1 MALRTARE
9 LLGRETELDAVRA
22 LLARSP
28 VVTVT
33 GVGGVGK
40 TRLAQAVAASEQT
53 RPVVMCDLGAVDDP
67 AAVEFALADTLG
79 FPSLDTALIGIGE
92 AVRVLLVDN
101 CEHLLDAAADAVS
114 RLVDRCHGI
123 CVLATS
129 REALGIP
136 GEHVLPLGPLA
147 LPASGATADDAAR
160 SPAVRL
166 LLERAAAAG
175 ADVDLTA
182 DPDAI
187 VTLCRHLDGLP
198 LAIELAAARLRSLT
212 PREVLGHLDDRLDL
226 LSRGRDR
233 GPERHRSLEAA
244 IEWSYGRLPD
254 PAKRVF
260 ERLSVFSGRF
270 TAEHAHAVAGEPGDD
285 LLATVEQ
292 LDQLVAQSLVTVRQQ
307 SGRSWYRML
316 RTLRG
321 FARERLAERG
331 ELHRVRGRWVDSF
344 VGTAVEIRERMLRG
358 WPVDLMIT
366 LQNTHSD
373 VADALRWCVAND
385 NAPDRARPLFIPLC
399 SLLKSRRAMPIA
411 ELGDL
416 VLDRW
421 PEPRH
426 DTWAEVAAAA
436 SVAHV
441 LRGSS
446 ERGVALARQAI
457 DGTSSGLAAVNAR
470 RALYFHERRA
480 GRYEAALR
488 WIEEAID
495 IAAAHDM
502 APWHNELLTF
512 RAIALASL
520 GRVQEAIKQAGAA
533 HRAASGIGSPALEAW
548 AGAIQGSLIA
558 LLDPVAGRAMCA
570 HAAQYCEEVD
580 YPIGAGISLRT
591 LGALAAPA
599 GEFPQSAEY
608 LGRAL
613 DAFLGFGYVTET
625 ALTLRWIARLTHL
638 TGRERAAATLWH
650 SAGSDHGDI
659 VDDVLGP
666 PEVDT
671 RLTATDAPALPLSDA
686 VTLARRELTAITA
699 SAADRGQGSPVAMSL
714 ESAGPGSMGSGSM
727 GPGSMGPGS
736 MGPESASP
744 ESAGPVATSPVAMN
758 PESASPG
765 SMGPG
770 PTSPVATSPESASP
784 GPTSPEPT
792 SPGPTSP
799 GSADPESASP
809 DSAENVFRLEGA
821 VWTVAFD
828 GVTVRLPGA
837 KGLRDLAVLLSRPG
851 REVHCTELMGAAVEQ
866 SDTGPVIDAQARRM
880 YEARAVELQEDLKE
894 AEDFGDTGRAEAAR
908 TEMEFL
914 LAEITAATGL
924 GGRTR
929 RAGGSADRSRSAV
942 TQRIRSVLRRLDE
955 LHPALARH
963 LRAAVSTGTWCA
975 YRPDAPVRWGT

>member
-1 MALRTARE
+1 MVLRTARE

-40 TRLAQAVAASEQT
+40 TRLVQAVAASEVV
-53 RPVVMCDLGAVDDP
+53 RPVVMCDLGAVDEP
-67 AAVEFALADTLG
+67 AAVEFAVADALG
-79 FPSLDTALIGIGE
+79 FPSLDAALIGLGE
-92 AVRVLLVDN
+92 AIRVLLVDN

-114 RLVDRCHGI
+114 RLVDRCHGV

-129 REALGIP
+129 REALGIA

-147 LPASGATADDAAR
+147 LPASGATAEDAMR

-175 ADVDLTA
+175 ADVDLVA
-182 DPDAI
+182 DPEA
-187 VTLCRHLDGLP
+187 VVALCRRLDGLP

-244 IEWSYGRLPD
+244 IDWSYERLSD

-270 TAEHAHAVAGEPGDD
+270 TAQHAQAVAGEPGDD

-292 LDQLVAQSLVTVRQQ
+292 LDQLVAQSLVTVRRQG
-307 SGRSWYRML
+307 SRSWYGML

-321 FARERLAERG
+321 YARERLAERG
-331 ELHRVRGRWVDSF
+331 ELQRVEGRWVDSF
-344 VGTAVEIRERMLRG
+344 VGTAVDVRDRMLRA

-366 LQNTHSD
+366 LQNTHLD
-373 VADALRWCVAND
+373 VADALRWCVAHD
-385 NAPDRARPLFIPLC
+385 DVPDRARPLFIPLC
-399 SLLKSRRAMPIA
+399 GLLKSRRAMPIA

-426 DTWAEVAAAA
+426 ETWAEVAAAA

-441 LRGSS
+441 LRGSG

-480 GRYEAALR
+480 GRHEVSLR
-488 WIEEAID
+488 WIDEAID
-495 IAAAHDM
+495 IAVAHDM
-502 APWHNELLTF
+502 TPWHNELLTF
-512 RAIALASL
+512 RALALASL
-520 GRVQEAIKQAGAA
+520 GRVEEAIDQAGAA
-533 HRAASGIGSPALEAW
+533 HRIASGIGSPALEAW
-548 AGAIQGSLIA
+548 AVAIQGSLIA
-558 LLDPVAGRAMCA
+558 LRDPVAGRAMCA
-570 HAAQYCEEVD
+570 HAAQYCEEID

-591 LGALAAPA
+591 LGALAALA
-599 GEFPQSAEY
+599 GDFPRSAEY
-608 LGRAL
+608 LSRAL
-613 DAFLGFGYVTET
+613 DAFLGFGYVSET

-650 SAGSDHGDI
+650 STGSERGDI

-671 RLTATDAPALPLSDA
+671 RLTATDAPPLPLSAA
-686 VTLARRELTAITA
+686 VARARAELAAITSG
-699 SAADRGQGSPVAMSL
+699 SAA
-714 ESAGPGSMGSGSM
+714 AGP
-727 GPGSMGPGS
+727 
-736 MGPESASP
+736 AD
-744 ESAGPVATSPVAMN
+744 AGRVSRT
-758 PESASPG
+758 
-765 SMGPG
+765 
-770 PTSPVATSPESASP
+770 
-784 GPTSPEPT
+784 EPT
-792 SPGPTSP
+792 P
-799 GSADPESASP
+799 PERAR
-809 DSAENVFRLEGA
+809 NVFRLEGS
-821 VWTVAFD
+821 VWTAAFD
-828 GVTVRLPGA
+828 GVTVRLPDA
-837 KGLRDLAVLLSRPG
+837 KGLHDLSVLLSRPG

-866 SDTGPVIDAQARRM
+866 SDTGPVIDSQARRE
-880 YEARAVELQEDLKE
+880 YEARIVELQADLKE
-894 AEDFGDTGRAEAAR
+894 AEEFGDTGRVEAAR

-914 LAEITAATGL
+914 LAELTAATGL
-924 GGRTR
+924 GGRDR
-929 RAGGSADRSRSAV
+929 RGGGNADRARSAV
-942 TQRIRSVLRRLDE
+942 TQRIRAVLRRLDA